1 MRSLPYFQR
10 MMSGR
15 GTDSNVADDSAAQIV
30 SAVGSKPCGNRP
42 TSSRPLTGD
51 ETAWTTPGSR

>member
-15 GTDSNVADDSAAQIV
+15 GTDSNVADDERGADRLRSGID
-30 SAVGSKPCGNRP
+30 AVREPP
-42 TSSRPLTGD
+42 D
-51 ETAWTTPGSR
+51 VEQTADG